1 MRISSN
7 KAGAARVFVLV
18 GALFLS
24 ALLSL
29 ACQAATPDFLE
40 RQNLEPELSHAK
52 QAIKQRDWKTA
63 KPYLDKLLVANPDN
77 ADLLTLSA
85 FVCRK
90 SRDLDCAFAK
100 YKKAL
105 QLEPGNLK
113 ALEYLGEAYLQAG
126 QPKSAQIQLDLIE
139 KFCSRQC
146 EEWEDLDHEIHL
158 FNKKHP
164 GK

>member
-1 MRISSN
+1 ML
-7 KAGAARVFVLV
+7 AAHNPLGVRQVIAAFCFVL
-18 GALFLS
+18 LS
-24 ALLSL
+24 A
-29 ACQAATPDFLE
+29 ACLAATPDFLE
-40 RQNLEPELSHAK
+40 RQNLEPELSLAK
-52 QAIKQRDWKTA
+52 EAIKLRDWKTA
-63 KPYLDKLLVANPDN
+63 KPYLDKLLVANPEN

-90 SRDLDCAFAK
+90 SADLECAFAK

-105 QLEPGNLK
+105 KLEPGNLK

-126 QPKSAQIQLDLIE
+126 QPKSARVQLDLIE

-146 EEWEDLDHEIHL
+146 EEWEDLDQEIRA

-164 GK
+164 AK